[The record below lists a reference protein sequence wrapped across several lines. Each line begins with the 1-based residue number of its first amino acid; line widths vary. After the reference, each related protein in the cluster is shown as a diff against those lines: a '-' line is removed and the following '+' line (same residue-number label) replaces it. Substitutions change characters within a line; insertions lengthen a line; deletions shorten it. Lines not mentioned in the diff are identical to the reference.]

1 MAVNDVEIRKL
12 SYRDLDLLTV
22 TFGSE
27 FNRTHQDDL
36 IDQKQEHISF
46 YVAWL
51 QNNPIGHGLVNW
63 GGARDPEIAN
73 AYPGCPEIYRLS
85 VLQEFQSRG
94 VGTRLL
100 QACEREAINRKLP
113 LIGIGVGHN
122 NPRALALYKRLGFK
136 QSTIDNCIFRYRR
149 QLGAG
154 EVIWVEEAGTWMIKT
169 L

>member
-1 MAVNDVEIRKL
+1 MDINVVEIRKL
-12 SYRDLDLLTV
+12 SYGDLDPLTMI
-22 TFGSE
+22 FGSE

-36 IDQKQEHISF
+36 IDQEQELISF

-63 GGARDPEIAN
+63 GGARDPEIAS

-100 QACEREAINRKLP
+100 QACEQEAINRKLP
-113 LIGIGVGHN
+113 LIGISVGHN
-122 NPRALALYKRLGFK
+122 NPRALALYKRLGFR

-149 QLGAG
+149 QLGTG
-154 EVIWVEEAGTWMIKT
+154 EVIWFEEAGTWMIKT